1 MFAVAVIVSVAVV
14 ASVAVIVAGIAPDC
28 SFSADLVPRHD
39 YVLRPSEKNCLQHR
53 LRVFRLFLVLLP
65 TASFRL
71 RARSGLPGRVE
82 AIRRYSFDQ
91 NLSSLATIP
100 TKYMKISAKYH

>member
-39 YVLRPSEKNCLQHR
+39 YVLRPSEK
-53 LRVFRLFLVLLP
+53 
-65 TASFRL
+65 TASSTDCAF
-71 RARSGLPGRVE
+71 SVC
-82 AIRRYSFDQ
+82 S
-91 NLSSLATIP
+91 
-100 TKYMKISAKYH
+100 